1 MDKKIIKRVDD
12 QFENGNWKK
21 FLNSVNIKNLRGIDD
36 NTIKF
41 DYPITV
47 IVGENGSRKSTILKS
62 AASAYLSNSPNVEGY
77 YPSSFFVDTA
87 WDTISNVTLEYEFTQ
102 GDQRNRFKISKGT
115 SRWRYPK
122 HRPKRD
128 VFFFDVS
135 RTLPIDATI
144 GYSLIA
150 KRSAKEVATSNLSEE
165 NIGNLSKV
173 LGKEYT
179 NARFASTDKDTKKE
193 VGLLKRK
200 FGEFSQFHQGTGE
213 GATLD
218 LFKTLQ
224 RIPNNSL
231 LIIDEVEASL
241 HPRAQRRLME
251 ALLELSLNKK
261 IQIILSTHSPYIL
274 SEVPPKARILL
285 LQDGDNIALVK
296 GPSTEFALSRIDDK
310 IHHEL
315 HVFVEDVVARTL
327 FIEII
332 RKSKPEFL
340 SRINVIAAGSESVLK
355 SLAIL
360 IEGNNMPYKSLV
372 ILDGDMS
379 SVNGTLKLPG
389 TEAPEIKVF
398 SDLKERNWPNISERF
413 GIGAGNLFSYLES
426 AMSIGDHHQ
435 WCSYVGDRILKSR
448 ESVWEILSEEW
459 VELFLQQDYLD
470 ELIEVIE
477 SKLS

>member
-200 FGEFSQFHQGTGE
+200 FGEFSQFHQGTG
-213 GATLD
+213 D
-218 LFKTLQ
+218 
-224 RIPNNSL
+224 
-231 LIIDEVEASL
+231 
-241 HPRAQRRLME
+241 
-251 ALLELSLNKK
+251 
-261 IQIILSTHSPYIL
+261 
-274 SEVPPKARILL
+274 
-285 LQDGDNIALVK
+285 
-296 GPSTEFALSRIDDK
+296 
-310 IHHEL
+310 
-315 HVFVEDVVARTL
+315 
-327 FIEII
+327 
-332 RKSKPEFL
+332 RKS
-340 SRINVIAAGSESVLK
+340 VV
-355 SLAIL
+355 
-360 IEGNNMPYKSLV
+360 
-372 ILDGDMS
+372 
-379 SVNGTLKLPG
+379 
-389 TEAPEIKVF
+389 
-398 SDLKERNWPNISERF
+398 
-413 GIGAGNLFSYLES
+413 
-426 AMSIGDHHQ
+426 
-435 WCSYVGDRILKSR
+435 
-448 ESVWEILSEEW
+448 
-459 VELFLQQDYLD
+459 
-470 ELIEVIE
+470 
-477 SKLS
+477 